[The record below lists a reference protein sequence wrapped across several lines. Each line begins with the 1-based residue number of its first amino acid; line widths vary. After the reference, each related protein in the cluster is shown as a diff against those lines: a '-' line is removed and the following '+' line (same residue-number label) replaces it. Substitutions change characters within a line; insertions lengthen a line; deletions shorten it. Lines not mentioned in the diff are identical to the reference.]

1 MIEYRIKNYRNDRN
15 MTQTELAK
23 LFDVRRETIYNLEN
37 ENVIILFLW
46 HGRLRKFLTHPLR
59 MYSQCILIPN
69 LCTYLRRLEAVQLEI
84 DFESTMEHIVDS
96 ICTAGYE
103 LSDSIVDK

>member
-37 ENVIILFLW
+37 GKYNHSLW

>member
-37 ENVIILFLW
+37 
-46 HGRLRKFLTHPLR
+46 G
-59 MYSQCILIPN
+59 
-69 LCTYLRRLEAVQLEI
+69 
-84 DFESTMEHIVDS
+84 
-96 ICTAGYE
+96 
-103 LSDSIVDK
+103 